1 MQRAQAAGAV
11 RDDITANDVGLFLE
25 MLRAIR
31 VGDPDRSDALRDRY
45 IELFAP
51 GVPRTRGSKLPGP
64 PPTWQEI
71 AAAWN
76 P

>member
-1 MQRAQAAGAV
+1 
-11 RDDITANDVGLFLE
+11 

-31 VGDPDRSDALRDRY
+31 VGDPDRSNALRKRY
-45 IELFAP
+45 IALFVPAFRA
-51 GVPRTRGSKLPGP
+51 PRTSPLPGP